1 MKLKKFYLIRQD
13 KNAPVYRYSKNFES
27 TPVVS
32 FTVIKQYSGR
42 PIDVYTAEMVKT
54 PEMVICA
61 NGINITTKKLYSVC
75 VMKIGK
81 KSYLKYCDVHMYSSY
96 STDWLGDKIYVNNED
111 VKIVV
116 DSCFPSARLILL

>member
-1 MKLKKFYLIRQD
+1 MILKKFHLIRQD
-13 KNAPVYRYSKNFES
+13 KNAPLYRYSKNFES

-32 FTVIKQYSGR
+32 YTVIKQYSGR
-42 PIDVYTAEMVKT
+42 PIDVYTAWHKYYYQ
-54 PEMVICA
+54 
-61 NGINITTKKLYSVC
+61 KKLYSVC

-96 STDWLGDKIYVNNED
+96 STDWLGDKRYVNNED